1 MWQAVAGCGKR
12 RGAKPEQK
20 RETPAKIGRRTA
32 LQRFR
37 AHGMH
42 VDAARAAI
50 SGNEIAVAD
59 DIGVGADQDV
69 FAGKGVTWNPAT

>member
-50 SGNEIAVAD
+50 SG
-59 DIGVGADQDV
+59 
-69 FAGKGVTWNPAT
+69 KK